1 MVKLPEHVV
10 EPLDRFARGAT
21 MVREAIRDADAGVLS
36 RPGKEGWSI
45 RDVLVHLSDAELVRS
60 TRIRMILAEEEPA
73 LFTFDENLWKRRNH
87 YLWRS
92 PEAAMA
98 LFDQLRFT
106 TMEIIRQ
113 LDSKGWERGGVH
125 SEGGRLTIAELI
137 IRGAAHG
144 EDHSR
149 QIRELR
155 GHG

>member
-1 MVKLPEHVV
+1 MVKLPDHVI
-10 EPLDRFARGAT
+10 EPLERFQRGAT
-21 MVREAIRDADAGVLS
+21 MVREAVRDADAGTLS

-45 RDVLVHLSDAELVRS
+45 RDILVHLSDAELVRS
-60 TRIRMILAEEEPA
+60 TRIRMILADDEPA
-73 LFTFDENLWKRRNH
+73 LSSFDENMWKRRNH

-92 PEAAMA
+92 PEAALA

-113 LDSKGWERGGVH
+113 LDAKGWERAGVH
-125 SEGGRLTIAELI
+125 PEDGRLTIAELI

-155 GHG
+155 GH